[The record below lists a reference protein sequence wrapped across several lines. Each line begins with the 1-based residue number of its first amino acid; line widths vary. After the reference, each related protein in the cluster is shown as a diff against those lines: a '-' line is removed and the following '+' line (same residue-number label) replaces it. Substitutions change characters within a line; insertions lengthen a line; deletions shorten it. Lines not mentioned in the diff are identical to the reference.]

1 MFNLHCKH
9 IHAQKAL
16 YLSSQISF
24 PELLREV
31 AKLVGSID
39 NPPPNSI
46 HSNFFFISNT
56 LIESHPF
63 HEHSVA
69 KY

>member
-46 HSNFFFISNT
+46 HSNFFPLS
-56 LIESHPF
+56 LIR
-63 HEHSVA
+63 
-69 KY
+69 